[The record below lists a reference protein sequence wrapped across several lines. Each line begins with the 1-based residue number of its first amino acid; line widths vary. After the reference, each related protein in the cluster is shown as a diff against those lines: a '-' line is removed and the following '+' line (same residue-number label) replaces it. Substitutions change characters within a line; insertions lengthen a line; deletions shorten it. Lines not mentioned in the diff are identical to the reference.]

1 MTVEQKTILL
11 KNYRHFFKEAVINKM
26 LNHWKNNMEGN
37 QNNIYFYFSYL
48 THKMPKDPLED
59 WQKDEP
65 FW

>member
-1 MTVEQKTILL
+1 
-11 KNYRHFFKEAVINKM
+11 
-26 LNHWKNNMEGN
+26 MEGN

-65 FW
+65 F